1 MAKSNKTILKW
12 AGSKVRIMEQLR
24 PHLPKAKRLVEPFAG
39 SCAVMMNTDYEQYLI
54 ADANIDLI
62 RLYKQVKAD
71 DFGFVPSLI
80 DFFIQGNNETLFYQR
95 REIFNRRDKESDA
108 QLFESIEDYNKAVE
122 RNKAGLFLYLNR
134 HCYNG
139 LCRYNSKGNFNVPF
153 GKYKKP
159 YFPENEIIAF
169 HHKAYRAE
177 IVNLEWQDTLSL
189 VEYSDGIYCDPPYM
203 GGRDSF
209 TQYHTAGF
217 TDADHEALAIAL
229 KDINDS
235 QGNPITVSN
244 SPQAKT
250 LYADLGF
257 TIHEIEA
264 PRTIAA
270 NGNRKLAIEII
281 AVLEGIK

>member
-54 ADANIDLI
+54 ADANPDLI
-62 RLYKQVKAD
+62 NLYLMAQSLPVQFMPNAEYYFQTFNQVKSYYD
-71 DFGFVPSLI
+71 I
-80 DFFIQGNNETLFYQR
+80 
-95 REIFNRRDKESDA
+95 
-108 QLFESIEDYNKAVE
+108 
-122 RNKAGLFLYLNR
+122 RNKFNTTKKHMTPEGMAVNFLYLNR

-139 LCRYNSKGNFNVPF
+139 LCRYSEKTGFNVPF
-153 GKYKKP
+153 GNYKKP
-159 YFPENEIIAF
+159 YFPKEEIITFAV
-169 HHKAYRAE
+169 KSQDA
-177 IVNLEWQDTLSL
+177 IITCLEWQDTLSL

-203 GGRDSF
+203 GGSDSF

-217 TDADHEALAIAL
+217 TYADHEALAIAL

-270 NGNRKLAIEII
+270 NGNRKSATEII
-281 AVLEGIK
+281 AVLAGVN

>member
-1 MAKSNKTILKW
+1 MSTNKTILKW
-12 AGSKVRIMEQLR
+12 AGSKVRVMEQLR

-39 SCAVMMNTDYEQYLI
+39 SCAVMMNTDYERYLI
-54 ADANIDLI
+54 ADVNQDLI
-62 RLYKQVKAD
+62 TLYQCVSD
-71 DFGFVPSLI
+71 PI
-80 DFFIQGNNETLFYQR
+80 EDFFESLSFLWDRFNKRDAYNAVRDRFNKSKANTSSYNNAA
-95 REIFNRRDKESDA
+95 D
-108 QLFESIEDYNKAVE
+108 
-122 RNKAGLFLYLNR
+122 FLILNR

-139 LCRYNSKGNFNVPF
+139 LCRYNQSGSFNVPF

-159 YFPENEIIAF
+159 YFPKNEIISF
-169 HHKAYRAE
+169 SEKAQHAD
-177 IVNLEWQDTLSL
+177 IVCLEWQDTLSL

-235 QGNPITVSN
+235 QGNPVTVSN
-244 SPQAKT
+244 SPQAT
-250 LYADLGF
+250 ELYADLGF
-257 TIHEIEA
+257 AIHEIEA

-270 NGNRKLAIEII
+270 NGNRKPAKEII
-281 AVLEGIK
+281 AVLNGANYG

>member
-24 PHLPKAKRLVEPFAG
+24 PHLPKTKRLVEPFAG

-54 ADANIDLI
+54 ADANPDLI
-62 RLYKQVKAD
+62 NMYQVISEHPAVIDEVHYEKLLMHENNNKA
-71 DFGFVPSLI
+71 I
-80 DFFIQGNNETLFYQR
+80 YNATRTFFNLRNETEWGR
-95 REIFNRRDKESDA
+95 A
-108 QLFESIEDYNKAVE
+108 WT
-122 RNKAGLFLYLNR
+122 FLYLNR
-134 HCYNG
+134 HCFNG
-139 LCRYNSKGNFNVPF
+139 LCRYNKKGEFNVPY

-159 YFPENEIIAF
+159 YFPEKEIISF
-169 HHKAYRAE
+169 SEKAQHAD
-177 IVNLEWQDTLSL
+177 IVCLEWQDTLSL
-189 VEYSDGIYCDPPYM
+189 VEDNDGVYCDPPYM
-203 GGRDSF
+203 GNNF

-229 KDINDS
+229 KDINDI

-244 SPQAKT
+244 SPEAKE

-264 PRTIAA
+264 PRSIAGKGKRTPA
-270 NGNRKLAIEII
+270 KEII
-281 AVLEGIK
+281 AVLAGVN